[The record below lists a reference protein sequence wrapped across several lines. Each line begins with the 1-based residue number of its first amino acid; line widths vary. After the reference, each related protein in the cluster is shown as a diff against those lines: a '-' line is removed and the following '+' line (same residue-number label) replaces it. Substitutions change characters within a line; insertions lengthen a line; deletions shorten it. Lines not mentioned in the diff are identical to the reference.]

1 MRFMVLPAS
10 VLVPTLGSP
19 VLPPCCFAEVSA
31 NSHGSA
37 SLSASMS
44 PPWSPRTARNLNV
57 AHVRQLQL
65 EVDPVGLALGLQLGN
80 LATQGFGDFCVLRDL
95 RRLHL

>member
-1 MRFMVLPAS
+1 MRYMVLPAS

-19 VLPPCCFAEVSA
+19 VLPPCCFAGVSA

-37 SLSASMS
+37 SLSASTS
-44 PPWSPRTARNLNV
+44 PPWSPRTA
-57 AHVRQLQL
+57 
-65 EVDPVGLALGLQLGN
+65 
-80 LATQGFGDFCVLRDL
+80 LATQSFGDFCVLRDL

>member
-1 MRFMVLPAS
+1 MVLPAS
-10 VLVPTLGSP
+10 ALVPTLGSP
-19 VLPPCCFAEVSA
+19 ALPPCCFAGVSA

-37 SLSASMS
+37 SLSAST
-44 PPWSPRTARNLNV
+44 PPWSPRTARDLNV
-57 AHVRQLQL
+57 AHARQLQL
-65 EVDPVGLALGLQLGN
+65 EVDPAGLALGLQLGN